1 MKKIEPYKPEHKVR
15 IVTAASLLDSH
26 DAVINV
32 MRKIIQ
38 ATRVEVIHLEHIRS
52 AEEVVNCA
60 IQEDANAIAISYS
73 QGKHKEYLK

>member
-52 AEEVVNCA
+52 A
-60 IQEDANAIAISYS
+60 
-73 QGKHKEYLK
+73 